1 MLEITFCWR
10 KRCSQAH
17 RLSNSISTK
26 YAAGERVKAKSI
38 LLLDHVPVYS
48 SDNSDILK
56 KLKNLFIVSNFED
69 LTMLRSINSSH
80 ASDAEEVFRSVFFII
95 KFYHNH
101 YKRFFY
107 S

>member
-38 LLLDHVPVYS
+38 LLLDHVSACS
-48 SDNSDILK
+48 SGNSDILK

-69 LTMLRSINSSH
+69 LTTLRSIIHLIRKKSSGL
-80 ASDAEEVFRSVFFII
+80 FFLLLNFLLSIRHSC
-95 KFYHNH
+95 KDLY
-101 YKRFFY
+101 
-107 S
+107 